1 MDWESR
7 YASTDDYLFGVR
19 PNAFLAAEAHRI
31 APSAHVL
38 AVADG
43 EGRNGVFLAARG
55 AIVHSVEGSATAIA
69 KAKRLAAERGVTL
82 RTEQAD
88 LTRWDWPVA
97 EYDVVVAIFVQFVSP
112 AERPLFFTNLRCA
125 LRPGGLLLL
134 EGYRVEQLSYGTGG
148 PRDAEHLYTE
158 ALLGEAFADMS
169 IEALRSYD
177 AVIEEG
183 SAHVGMSALIDLI
196 AVQPAGRDSADQET
210 DGVSAQRG

>member
-31 APSAHVL
+31 PPGARVL

-43 EGRNGVFLAARG
+43 EGRNGVFLAERG
-55 AIVHSVEGSATAIA
+55 AIVHSVEGSSTAIA
-69 KAKRLAAERGVTL
+69 KARRLAAQRGVAL

-88 LTRWDWPVA
+88 LTRWEWPVA
-97 EYDVVVAIFVQFVSP
+97 DYDAVVAIFVQFVAP
-112 AERPLFFTNLRCA
+112 VERPAFFEHLKRA

-134 EGYRVEQLSYGTGG
+134 EGYRVEQLPYGTGG
-148 PRDAEHLYTE
+148 PRDVEHLYTE
-158 ALLGEAFADMS
+158 TLLRDAFADMS

-196 AVQPAGRDSADQET
+196 AVQPTGWDSSGR
-210 DGVSAQRG
+210 RG